1 MSKMYKVEIVTR
13 PANFE
18 TLKVELGKIGV
29 TSITFS
35 NVHGCGLQKGHTEL
49 YRGVKKESNVYERL
63 KIEIVLSEVPV
74 EQVVETAQKVLR
86 TGEPGDGKIFIYE
99 IENTINIRTGEEGP
113 TAL

>member
-1 MSKMYKVEIVTR
+1 MGKMYKVEIVTR

-49 YRGVKKESNVYERL
+49 YRGVRKESNVYERL
-63 KIEIVLSEVPV
+63 KIEIVLSKVPV

-99 IENTINIRTGEEGP
+99 IANTINIRTGEEGP
-113 TAL
+113 AAL

>member
-49 YRGVKKESNVYERL
+49 YRGVKKRKQRVRTIKDRNRPKQS
-63 KIEIVLSEVPV
+63 
-74 EQVVETAQKVLR
+74 TCR
-86 TGEPGDGKIFIYE
+86 TG
-99 IENTINIRTGEEGP
+99 R
-113 TAL
+113 